1 MKKITWLHVSDWHQT
16 GEEFGRK
23 VVRDQLIKDI
33 KERSEISPDLAEI
46 DFIIFSGDLAYSGK
60 KQEYEAA
67 QKYLLDPVLDATG
80 LKPDKLFFVPGNHDC
95 DRSKIIQS
103 LRSGD
108 AIKSFNSNDE
118 VNNFLEDTD
127 KLDEILKPFQD
138 YQEFITK
145 YNNQNQPEYGSSR
158 ILRINGEKI
167 GLLGINSALMTARN
181 KNSDNKITDQ
191 GFLVVGE
198 PQIYEFL
205 NSEEDYKL
213 KIAVLH
219 HPFDW
224 LTEFDRKLIK
234 RRLGEY
240 CDFILCGHEHSSKVD
255 RISGTNGDYVFIPAG
270 ASYDRSDYPNSY
282 NFVNLDL
289 EKGEGIIFLRR
300 WSRDRTKWIKN
311 EDSYDNG
318 LFKIQN
324 LPKKLG
330 LSDTKN
336 ISRNSSGLPRK
347 LNIQELRQ
355 LSDAFLRCQSIQNP
369 QSRKDIIS
377 NLRQE
382 ISNNMTME
390 GNANQVVL
398 SLIKTSRCYSG
409 GLAQVLESV
418 EFYENDSLDMQ
429 NLRQAVRQILPEEFK
444 Q

>member
-1 MKKITWLHVSDWHQT
+1 MKKITWLHLSDWHQT

-103 LRSGD
+103 LPSGD
-108 AIKSFNSNDE
+108 AIKPFNSNDE
-118 VNNFLEDTD
+118 VNNFLADTD
-127 KLDEILKPFQD
+127 KLDAILKPFQD

-205 NSEEDYKL
+205 KSEEDYKL

-224 LTEFDRKLIK
+224 LTQFDRNLIK
-234 RRLGEY
+234 RRLGEN
-240 CDFILCGHEHSSKVD
+240 CHFILCGHEHSSKVE

-330 LSDTKN
+330 LYSQLIEPEESTLTRLEKVILLRDEFLMCRSITDPSKRKKIILN
-336 ISRNSSGLPRK
+336 LRPEITSNSTLEGDNYTVMQSVIETSLDYQGGLFELLKTTEHLFERK
-347 LNIQELRQ
+347 SIQMKKIWKSAQEL
-355 LSDAFLRCQSIQNP
+355 FP
-369 QSRKDIIS
+369 E
-377 NLRQE
+377 E
-382 ISNNMTME
+382 ISE
-390 GNANQVVL
+390 
-398 SLIKTSRCYSG
+398 
-409 GLAQVLESV
+409 
-418 EFYENDSLDMQ
+418 
-429 NLRQAVRQILPEEFK
+429 
-444 Q
+444 